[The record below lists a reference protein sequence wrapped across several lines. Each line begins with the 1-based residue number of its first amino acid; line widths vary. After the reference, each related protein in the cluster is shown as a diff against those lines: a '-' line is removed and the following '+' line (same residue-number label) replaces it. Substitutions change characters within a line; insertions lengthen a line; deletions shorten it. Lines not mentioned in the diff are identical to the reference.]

1 MLLILYI
8 TFEYLWKT
16 KQFKDTDWLP
26 PMLVDKM
33 KKKKKKEEHECR
45 DGMEIPSPSAAQI
58 V

>member
-33 KKKKKKEEHECR
+33 KKKKKSMSV
-45 DGMEIPSPSAAQI
+45 GMGWKFPVP
-58 V
+58 VLHK

>member
-33 KKKKKKEEHECR
+33 KKKKEHECR